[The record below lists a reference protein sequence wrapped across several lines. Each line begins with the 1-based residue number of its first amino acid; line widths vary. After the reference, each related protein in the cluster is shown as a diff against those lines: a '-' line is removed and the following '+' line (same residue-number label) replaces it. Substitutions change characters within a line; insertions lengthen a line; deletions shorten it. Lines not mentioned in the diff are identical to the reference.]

1 MPCDKYV
8 NTTHS
13 TLKVLPEASNG
24 DIHSTSTDDFELPSL
39 CVTAAP
45 LQILCWSSV
54 NDPTALF
61 WPPVYSTTDMRYP
74 LKRSSACFGAIVT
87 ADKDYNNDGGASL
100 PRQTGMMVKQ
110 NMEITV
116 NCRLGI
122 RRQKIWKQQC
132 KKSIS
137 NAVMKA
143 RLGSN
148 SMLAISGGC
157 NNLPWSSTV

>member
-1 MPCDKYV
+1 MILYCIRLKIATPPSPMPCDEYV

-24 DIHSTSTDDFELPSL
+24 DIHSMSTDDFELPSL

-87 ADKDYNNDGGASL
+87 ADKNYNNDGGASL
-100 PRQTGMMVKQ
+100 PRQTCTMVKQ
-110 NMEITV
+110 NMDITV
-116 NCRLGI
+116 NRWLWI
-122 RRQKIWKQQC
+122 RKQKIWKQ
-132 KKSIS
+132 
-137 NAVMKA
+137 
-143 RLGSN
+143 
-148 SMLAISGGC
+148 
-157 NNLPWSSTV
+157 